1 MRLLALTYRITLINW
16 HIFRGVVTSAVVLPL
31 VSPRFRDRLIQ
42 NWSIGLLR
50 KLRLTV
56 QVHGALPQPGQMP
69 VVLTSNHISWV
80 DIFAIHSVRPVRF
93 VSKAEVRQWPVF
105 GWLAAKT
112 GTLFLVRASRKQ
124 TAAIGEEME
133 RVLGMGDSL
142 GLFPESTT
150 SEGHSVLPF
159 RSAML
164 QAAVSRQ
171 TPILPVALQYRL
183 HDGRANTHLPFVGE
197 MTFAHSLIKVLTAPP
212 SQIHIRVGALVQP
225 AQMHRRELAQ
235 RLEQITLDLLLSEH
249 GPHDANAVHKA
260 PGITPDLPAAPQ

>member
-1 MRLLALTYRITLINW
+1 MKLLALTYRISLINW
-16 HIFRGVVTSAVVLPL
+16 HIFRGVITSALVLPW
-31 VSPRFRDRLIQ
+31 VSPASRDRLIQ

-50 KLRLTV
+50 KLRITV
-56 QVHGALPQPGQMP
+56 QVHGTLPSPGQMP

-93 VSKAEVRQWPVF
+93 VSKAEVRHWPVF

-112 GTLFLVRASRKQ
+112 GTLFLVRTSRKQ
-124 TAAIGEEME
+124 TAAIGGEME
-133 RVLGMGDSL
+133 KVLSLGDSL

-183 HDGRANTHLPFVGE
+183 HDGTANPHLPFVGE

-212 SQIHIRVGALVQP
+212 SQVQIRVGSLVHP
-225 AQMHRRELAQ
+225 TQMHRRELAQ
-235 RLEQITLDLLLSEH
+235 RLEQITLDLLLSGRGH
-249 GPHDANAVHKA
+249 HDASAFHKA
-260 PGITPDLPAAPQ
+260 PEIKPDLPVAPQ

>member
-16 HIFRGVVTSAVVLPL
+16 HIFRGVVTSVLVLPW
-31 VSPRFRDRLIQ
+31 VGPTSRDRLIQ
-42 NWSIGLLR
+42 DWSIGLLR
-50 KLRLTV
+50 KLRITV
-56 QVHGALPQPGQMP
+56 QVHGTLPHPGQMP

-112 GTLFLVRASRKQ
+112 GTLFLVRTSRKQ
-124 TAAIGEEME
+124 TAAIGGEME
-133 RVLGMGDSL
+133 KVLNLGDSL

-150 SEGHSVLPF
+150 SEGRTVLPF

-164 QAAVSRQ
+164 QAAVSCK

-183 HDGRANTHLPFVGE
+183 RDGTANPHLPFVGE

-212 SQIHIRVGALVQP
+212 SQVQIRVGALVHP
-225 AQMHRRELAQ
+225 THMHRRELAQ
-235 RLEQITLDLLLSEH
+235 RLEQITLDLLMSEH
-249 GPHDANAVHKA
+249 GHHDANAFRKA
-260 PGITPDLPAAPQ
+260 PGITPDHPVAPQ

>member
-1 MRLLALTYRITLINW
+1 
-16 HIFRGVVTSAVVLPL
+16 
-31 VSPRFRDRLIQ
+31 
-42 NWSIGLLR
+42 
-50 KLRLTV
+50 
-56 QVHGALPQPGQMP
+56 
-69 VVLTSNHISWV
+69 V

-93 VSKAEVRQWPVF
+93 VSKAEVRHWPVF

-112 GTLFLVRASRKQ
+112 GTLFLVRTSRKQ
-124 TAAIGEEME
+124 TAAIGGEME
-133 RVLGMGDSL
+133 KVLSLGDSL

-183 HDGRANTHLPFVGE
+183 HDGTANPHLPFVGE

-212 SQIHIRVGALVQP
+212 SQVQIRVGSLVHP
-225 AQMHRRELAQ
+225 TQMHRRELAQ
-235 RLEQITLDLLLSEH
+235 RLEQITLDLLLSGRGH
-249 GPHDANAVHKA
+249 HDASAFHKA
-260 PGITPDLPAAPQ
+260 PEIKPDLPVAPQ